1 LQPRFSVL
9 SLKRG
14 LDAVPTL
21 VLEPDVLLVVEL
33 AVVALAECSPDPAL
47 RLVGELDVLCG

>member
-47 RLVGELDVLCG
+47 RLVGELYVLCG